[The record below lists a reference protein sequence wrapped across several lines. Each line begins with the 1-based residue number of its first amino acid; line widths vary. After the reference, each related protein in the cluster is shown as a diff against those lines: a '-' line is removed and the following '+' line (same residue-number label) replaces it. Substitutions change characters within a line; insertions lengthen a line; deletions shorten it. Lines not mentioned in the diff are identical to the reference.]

1 MGRVQDKV
9 AVVTGAA
16 SGIGFATA
24 RLLVEEGASVV
35 LTDIVVDAGER
46 AAAGLGPRA
55 TFRMLDVTD
64 EMQWA
69 TVLDET
75 VRRFGRID
83 ILVNNA
89 GIASLTDIEA
99 TTMEDWRRVHAVNL
113 DGPFLG
119 CKHAIKVMK
128 ASGGGSIINVSSI
141 AGIVGHHSLAAYCS
155 SKGGLRL
162 LTKSVALH
170 CARQGYGIRCNSVH
184 PSFAATPMVEA
195 MIDVARDP
203 AKMRER
209 LTRAAPLGR
218 LAEPIDVARTIL
230 FLASDESS
238 FTTGAEFV
246 VDGGATAA

>member
-1 MGRVQDKV
+1 MERVQDKV

-24 RLLVEEGASVV
+24 KLLVEEGANVV
-35 LTDIVVDAGER
+35 LTDIGADAGER

-55 TFRMLDVTD
+55 TFRTLDVTD
-64 EMQWA
+64 EMQWIA
-69 TVLDET
+69 VLDEM

-170 CARQGYGIRCNSVH
+170 CARKGYGIRCNSVH
-184 PSFAATPMVEA
+184 PSFAATPMVDA
-195 MIDVARDP
+195 MVEVARDP

-209 LTRAAPLGR
+209 LIRAAPLGR
-218 LAEPIDVARTIL
+218 LAEPIDVARMIL

>member
-1 MGRVQDKV
+1 VGRVQDKV

-16 SGIGFATA
+16 SGIGYAA
-24 RLLVEEGASVV
+24 AKLLVDEGANVV
-35 LTDIVVDAGER
+35 LTDIAAEAGER
-46 AAAGLGPRA
+46 GAAALGLRA
-55 TFRMLDVTD
+55 SFRILDVTD
-64 EMQWA
+64 EQQWTA
-69 TVLDET
+69 VLGET
-75 VRRFGRID
+75 VHRFGRID

-89 GIASLTDIEA
+89 GIASLTDIEN
-99 TTMEDWRRVHAVNL
+99 TTLAEWRRVHAVNL
-113 DGPFLG
+113 EGPFLG
-119 CKHAIKVMK
+119 CKHAVNAMK
-128 ASGGGSIINVSSI
+128 GSGGGSIVNVSSI

-170 CARQGYGIRCNSVH
+170 CARRGYGIRCNSVH

-195 MIDVARDP
+195 MIDIARDP
-203 AKMRER
+203 IKMREG

-218 LAEPIDVARTIL
+218 MAEAIDVARTIL

-238 FTTGAEFV
+238 FTTGAEIV